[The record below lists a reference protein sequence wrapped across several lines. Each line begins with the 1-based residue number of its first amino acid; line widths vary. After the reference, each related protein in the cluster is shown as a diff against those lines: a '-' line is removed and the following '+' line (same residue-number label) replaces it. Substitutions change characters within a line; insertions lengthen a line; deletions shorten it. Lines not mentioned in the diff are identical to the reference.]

1 MYFKLQERLPEF
13 TVRAVTMEN
22 LSFYESIFF
31 SNEEYYRL
39 TDGNPA
45 TRKTCEDTIDSFPP
59 HQVYSIGI
67 SRQEEA
73 VAFLSILNGYPD
85 VETLYIG
92 LLLVDEK
99 YKRKS
104 VGTLITK
111 AILTTASELGFKKLK
126 LSVQENNLS
135 GLKFWRK
142 MGFYEKDR
150 CACDGFDNLSMQYD
164 IK

>member
-1 MYFKLQERLPEF
+1 MYLKLQERLSEF
-13 TVRAVTMEN
+13 TVEPVTMEN
-22 LSFYESIFF
+22 LSFYEGVFY
-31 SNEEYYRL
+31 SNEEYYLL
-39 TDGNPA
+39 TDGSPA
-45 TRKTCEDTIDSFPP
+45 TRETCEDTIDNFPP
-59 HQVYSIGI
+59 YQVYSVGV
-67 SRQEEA
+67 SRQEES
-73 VAFLSILNGYPD
+73 VAFLSILDGYPD

-111 AILTTASELGFKKLK
+111 AILAIASELGFKNLK
-126 LSVQENNLS
+126 LSVQDNNLS
-135 GLKFWRK
+135 GLNFWRK

-164 IK
+164 IE